1 MNEMRKEF
9 RQKEVKW
16 EGEREE
22 LRRGIDELEK
32 KMEILMREKEEMGR
46 RGRDMEKVKDI
57 ELGSRV
63 KILERKLEVKEREER
78 RRNIIIK
85 ETETKKRKRKVVVEK
100 VRKLK
105 WR

>member
-85 ETETKKRKRKVVVEK
+85 GTETKKRKRKVVVEK